1 MVVVV
6 PRNIES
12 ERGSVLG
19 KKKRERG
26 RIRVR
31 LVERMQYL
39 TPGEHLP
46 RAREREREDTWTE
59 HTRHQERTERRH
71 PERTPLERRHLERIH
86 LERTWRD
93 QNTPGED
100 LERLRSSQIYD
111 DKCSPCNPGSLDCPS
126 SSHKCVCAQGKYTF
140 FCEV

>member
-12 ERGSVLG
+12 EREEVFWER
-19 KKKRERG
+19 KKRERG

-46 RAREREREDTWTE
+46 RAREREKIPGESTLDTRRERREDTRKNTFRE
-59 HTRHQERTERRH
+59 K
-71 PERTPLERRHLERIH
+71 TPGE
-86 LERTWRD
+86 
-93 QNTPGED
+93 NTPGED
-100 LERLRSSQIYD
+100 LERPEYTWRGPGETAVEPNLRRQVQPLQSR
-111 DKCSPCNPGSLDCPS
+111 L
-126 SSHKCVCAQGKYTF
+126 A
-140 FCEV
+140 

>member
-46 RAREREREDTWTE
+46 RAREREKIPGESTLDTRRERREDTQKE
-59 HTRHQERTERRH
+59 H
-71 PERTPLERRHLERIH
+71 L
-86 LERTWRD
+86 
-93 QNTPGED
+93 
-100 LERLRSSQIYD
+100 
-111 DKCSPCNPGSLDCPS
+111 
-126 SSHKCVCAQGKYTF
+126 
-140 FCEV
+140 